1 MRQYASIAL
10 AAALAGAATSMTLEN
25 EDKTNSNTGPDY
37 KLDFEER
44 GYIS

>member
-10 AAALAGAATSMTLEN
+10 AALAGAATSMTLEN
-25 EDKTNSNTGPDY
+25 EDKPNSYTGPDY
-37 KLDFEER
+37 KLDFEEM